1 MKVSRVTFEK
11 LNQQIHFCSC
21 GNRCLFCMCAFKWD
35 MVVVILKWCLYL
47 WGAYFYGCLLSK
59 LHCILLTKFCMYW
72 VKLVDCVI
80 PCVVINPRRACAV
93 RVAVRGLL
101 VILSVWSVC
110 PVKLFQLHSGLNA

>member
-1 MKVSRVTFEK
+1 MGYGGCNFEMVPI
-11 LNQQIHFCSC
+11 LMGS
-21 GNRCLFCMCAFKWD
+21 LFS
-35 MVVVILKWCLYL
+35 MV
-47 WGAYFYGCLLSK
+47 AYYPNFT
-59 LHCILLTKFCMYW
+59 ILLTKFCMYW

>member
-1 MKVSRVTFEK
+1 
-11 LNQQIHFCSC
+11 
-21 GNRCLFCMCAFKWD
+21 
-35 MVVVILKWCLYL
+35 
-47 WGAYFYGCLLSK
+47 
-59 LHCILLTKFCMYW
+59 MYW

-110 PVKLFQLHSGLNA
+110 PVKAVPQLYRQIIDAFA